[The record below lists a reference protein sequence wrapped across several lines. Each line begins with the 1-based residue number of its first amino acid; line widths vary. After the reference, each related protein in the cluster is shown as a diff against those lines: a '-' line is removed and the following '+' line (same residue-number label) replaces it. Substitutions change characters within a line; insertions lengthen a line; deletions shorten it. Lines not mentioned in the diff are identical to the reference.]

1 MAIITYLTE
10 NCKQAMIRSF
20 LVTLLAIVPESS
32 EQFWDITPTVRPL
45 PRSTMK
51 SCDDYNDVIG
61 WVTYQMEINGKL
73 KSFQQ
78 NLGTLQ
84 QNLNEKSSLK
94 NCCFYENKT
103 MDKIMDD
110 INKISGANGN
120 QIGEPLKASGDMGK
134 DLDNILPRVKQVV
147 AKGFKSCCEN
157 LQELLKKLEEDL
169 KRQLEDLKRK
179 LDSSTGSSKDKEDL
193 EKKLKD
199 LEDLLKDLKDRL
211 EKLDKK
217 LAENS
222 HSEQKCCAE
231 LDSKIRDLE
240 NQIKQM
246 KNQSDDKA
254 KDLEN
259 QLKGFKDKQQD
270 QENQMKDLKKTVE
283 NRMEKVKDLTEK
295 CEKSC
300 DRGNNDYLSDLEA
313 RFDQLDKL
321 MKNVSKNIDNN
332 HLGASDPNMVAKI
345 KICEENAKSLQIIEA
360 LLKNLTNSRCDKNND
375 ENCLQ
380 LNNRIKD
387 MEQQKKDLD
396 EKLEKSISCCK
407 EIGELREKTTRL
419 KIELQITTEKY
430 EKHISG
436 SDADYNKLR
445 DQLMNKLAELE
456 ALIKKKEQEKPT
468 QNDKDLDQKI
478 RTLQIEVTKIQE
490 TLKDI
495 KNHLN
500 DFSNLNK
507 NQSDT
512 MRIMFN
518 KLTEELLQLKQ
529 KSGELETK
537 IVLRVEDL
545 ENKLL
550 NNTFSSNIA
559 NDRLQRMENL
569 YESLRQ
575 DLDKAQKKFQ
585 ILSNLDQMAK
595 DAQSRL
601 LKLEEPVNNC
611 RGKCSQIEKMDDLI
625 DKIEDLEKIAKIP
638 SRKRPVTSNGKG
650 KMIKTTKTT
659 KKNVN
664 SWVGGIDYVTS
675 KTETNKSWNS
685 IS

>member
-387 MEQQKKDLD
+387 MEQQKK
-396 EKLEKSISCCK
+396 
-407 EIGELREKTTRL
+407 GVVV
-419 KIELQITTEKY
+419 
-430 EKHISG
+430 
-436 SDADYNKLR
+436 DYNKLR

-685 IS
+685 ASTFVSFLLMSYLSSRVIGL